1 MSQTLQLQNFIFVVV
16 SLKCVWVQNV
26 LTGVKNGHLVVG
38 DLFSSKHFH
47 GRWMLKMFLCNMQNM
62 LKQLM
67 AALGLNFVVWEWGK
81 VIKTF
86 LERAI

>member
-1 MSQTLQLQNFIFVVV
+1 
-16 SLKCVWVQNV
+16 
-26 LTGVKNGHLVVG
+26 
-38 DLFSSKHFH
+38 
-47 GRWMLKMFLCNMQNM
+47 MQNM